1 MSGRVSRAAI
11 VAAIVRKDFREFSR
25 DPLYIRVSVVGLVLF
40 ALTYYLVPGTVNET
54 ITLGIHQTGM
64 DSLVQQLQVGAGADA
79 TQGLDLVA
87 VDTADHLAAA
97 VAGDLDVYR
106 TGAGDIVLVGAGA
119 QPTAPHGA
127 RKLALAIGISFP
139 DRFVESTAAGERP
152 TVTVYADA
160 AVAPEI
166 TTAMTSFVR
175 EIAYS
180 ITGDALPVSQSAQ
193 GAAVLGPDR
202 VGDQASLRD
211 KLRPMLAF
219 FVLMIETFALSWL
232 IASEILERTVTAVLV
247 TPARVGD
254 FLAAKTIC
262 GTVLAGGQGLILLV
276 AVRSLTTSSWSILL
290 ATVLLGAV
298 MFTGIA
304 MITGSAGKD
313 FIGTLFYNMLFI
325 LPLMVPAFSVLFP
338 GTAASWVTVLPSY
351 PIIDTLTQVTAY
363 GAGWSQVAGSLGLA
377 LAWVAVIYAAGLL
390 TLRRKVR
397 TL

>member
-1 MSGRVSRAAI
+1 MSSRASRVAI
-11 VAAIVRKDFREFSR
+11 VAAIVRKDFKEFAR
-25 DPLYIRVSVVGLVLF
+25 DRLYIRLSIVGLVFF
-40 ALTYYLVPGTVNET
+40 ALTYYLVPDTVDET

-64 DSLVQQLQVGAGADA
+64 DTLVDSFRAGAGAA
-79 TQGLDLVA
+79 GGLDLVA
-87 VDTADHLAAA
+87 LDTADHLGAA

-106 TGAGDIVLVGAGA
+106 TSAGGIVLVGPGA
-119 QPTAPHGA
+119 QPTAPKGA
-127 RKLALAIGISFP
+127 QKLALTIGIAFP
-139 DRFVESTAAGERP
+139 DRFLESTAAGERP
-152 TVTVYADA
+152 TVTVYTDA

-166 TTAMTSFVR
+166 TSAMTSFVR

-180 ITGDALPVSQSAQ
+180 ITGDALPVTPTAQ
-193 GAAVLGPDR
+193 GAAILGPDR
-202 VGDQASLRD
+202 VGDQVSLRD

-232 IASEILERTVTAVLV
+232 IASEILDRTVTAVLV

-262 GTVLAGGQGLILLV
+262 GAVLAGGQALILLLV
-276 AVRSLTTSSWSILL
+276 VRSFTTGGWSILL

-325 LPLMVPAFSVLFP
+325 VPLMVPAFSVLFP
-338 GTAASWVTVLPSY
+338 GTAAPWVKVMPSY
-351 PIIDTLTQVTAY
+351 PIIDTLTQVTAH
-363 GAGWSQVAGSLGLA
+363 GAGWSEVAGGLGLA
-377 LAWVAVIYAAGLL
+377 LAWVAVLYVAGLL